1 MICKYALDSSG
12 NLVFIDDVKNGLEC
26 NCKCPSCGEKMIA
39 KNNGKIKDRHFAH
52 ESGHTC
58 EWYRETLLHIWS
70 KEIIENE
77 KTIMAPEKDSRY
89 KFPDKFSFV
98 SVELEKEDSITKLKP
113 DIIAITEDGL
123 QLWIEIAVSHKC
135 EDIKINKIKENNI
148 NCLEVEIPTYIESK
162 EKLKEFLID
171 EKEDRCF
178 INFPF
183 GTIIETNIEEIEN
196 ESTVEQKSI
205 SIYDCRKCFT
215 RNDLQTLYKNLLGDY
230 TNLKDKYFYI
240 FKYDSL
246 DSLIN
251 KYPKLVNLFNSLCYQ
266 KDISNDEL
274 EFAGKLRKIY
284 KYYEYGYYGVD
295 FTEDCPNSCPYYSG
309 ESNSG
314 LYIFCNKK

>member
-1 MICKYALDSSG
+1 MICQYALDSNG
-12 NLVFIDDVKNGLEC
+12 DLVFIDDVKNGLEC
-26 NCKCPSCGEKMIA
+26 NCKCPSCGENMIA
-39 KNNGKIKDRHFAH
+39 KNDGKRNEHHFAH
-52 ESGHTC
+52 ESDPDHTC
-58 EWYRETLLHIWS
+58 KGYRETLLHIWS

-89 KFPDKFSFV
+89 KFPNKFSFV

-123 QLWIEIAVSHKC
+123 QLWIEIVVSHKC
-135 EDIKINKIKENNI
+135 EDIKII
-148 NCLEVEIPTYIESK
+148 
-162 EKLKEFLID
+162 KEFLID
-171 EKEDRCF
+171 EKEGRYF
-178 INFPF
+178 INFSF
-183 GTIIETNIEEIEN
+183 GTVIETNIEEIEN
-196 ESTVEQKSI
+196 KSIIKQKSI
-205 SIYDCRKCFT
+205 SIYDCIKCFT
-215 RNDLQTLYKNLLGDY
+215 RNDLQTHYKNLLEDY

-274 EFAGKLRKIY
+274 EFAAKLEKIY

-295 FTEDCPNSCPYYSG
+295 FTEDCPNSCPYYNGEIYNG
-309 ESNSG
+309 ESGDSY
-314 LYIFCNKK
+314 LYIFCNKL